1 MHENEI
7 LVLLLASCVLGFTL
21 VYRKQLHI
29 LPAYKLLLAAFV
41 SAWLAWVATVVEHLA
56 WPELFNV
63 LEHLG
68 YCLNGLLLL
77 AWCWLGMRNDKVL
90 QHD

>member
-7 LVLLLASCVLGFTL
+7 LVLLLASCVLVFML

-29 LPAYKLLLAAFV
+29 LPAYRVLISAFAC
-41 SAWLAWVATVVEHLA
+41 AWLAWVSTVLEHLF
-56 WPELFNV
+56 WPNVFNV
-63 LEHLG
+63 LEHIG
-68 YCLNGLLLL
+68 YGLNGLFLLG
-77 AWCWLGMRNDKVL
+77 WCWLGMYQGKTH